1 MSYYG
6 LKSGVGLAL
15 AARREEETPARGM
28 RVGVIGLGTANLA
41 TYSESSD
48 SFRFYELNP
57 DVARIASEYFTYL
70 EEAQGEIEVVLGDAR
85 LSLEIELETDEAR
98 PFDLLAVDAFSGDA
112 IPVHLLTREA
122 FELYFQHLHPDGVVA
137 VHVSNLHF
145 DLRPVVSALAA
156 ALGKQAIWIEDDGS
170 EDEEASD
177 WVLVTGN
184 DHLVEK
190 FLLSGERILEGEPRR
205 PLWTD
210 DYTNVLSA
218 IWSEE

>member
-1 MSYYG
+1 M
-6 LKSGVGLAL
+6 
-15 AARREEETPARGM
+15 
-28 RVGVIGLGTANLA
+28 
-41 TYSESSD
+41 
-48 SFRFYELNP
+48 
-57 DVARIASEYFTYL
+57 
-70 EEAQGEIEVVLGDAR
+70 
-85 LSLEIELETDEAR
+85 
-98 PFDLLAVDAFSGDA
+98 
-112 IPVHLLTREA
+112 
-122 FELYFQHLHPDGVVA
+122 A

-170 EDEEASD
+170 EDEETSD